1 MTQKLNLGRVQG
13 VSIFYS
19 LADYNQ
25 NLLLN
30 QILPNDITPLAG
42 DYILF
47 SNGNVHQITQ
57 VSANSVTCGDK
68 LFSLKGEKGF
78 GLANVE
84 QTQST
89 QSGGTNLVKFF
100 LHDGSSV
107 DVQIKNGIDGKDGVN
122 GKDGIE
128 GKNGIDGK
136 NGVDGTNGK
145 DGTSVGI
152 VSASVEY
159 QASANGTTP
168 PSGSWSQSIPNVSNG
183 QYLWTK
189 TAVVYT
195 NGNSTTTFSVGYIG
209 LNGTN
214 GIDGKDGVNGKD
226 GTSIVSASVI
236 KLGSDGND

>member
-1 MTQKLNLGRVQG
+1 MIQKLNLGRVQG

-19 LADYNQ
+19 QTDYNQ
-25 NLLLN
+25 NILLN
-30 QILPNDITPLAG
+30 QILPNDIKPVAG

-47 SNGNVHQITQ
+47 SNGNIHQITQ
-57 VSANSVTCGDK
+57 VSADSLSCGAK

-78 GLANVE
+78 GLASVE
-84 QTQST
+84 QTQSSA
-89 QSGGTNLVKFF
+89 QSGGTNIVRFF
-100 LHDGSSV
+100 LHDGSAV
-107 DVQIKNGIDGKDGVN
+107 DVQIKNGIDGKDGV
-122 GKDGIE
+122 D

-136 NGVDGTNGK
+136 NGVDGINGK

-152 VSASVEY
+152 ASATVEY

-189 TAVVYT
+189 TVVIYT
-195 NGNSTTTFSVGYIG
+195 NGSNTTTFGVGYIG

-214 GIDGKDGVNGKD
+214 GIDGTNGKD